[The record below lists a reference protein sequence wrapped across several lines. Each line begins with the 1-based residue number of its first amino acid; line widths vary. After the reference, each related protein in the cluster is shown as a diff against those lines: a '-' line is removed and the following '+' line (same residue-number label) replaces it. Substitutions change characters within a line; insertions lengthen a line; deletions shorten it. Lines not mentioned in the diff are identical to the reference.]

1 MLRRRLEEIESEL
14 TRSRDGKENENRDI
28 IVSSSTE
35 GNSFVTCNCWSF
47 ICGCHLKWKVLIP
60 EVTLNLVSCML
71 D

>member
-14 TRSRDGKENENRDI
+14 TRSKDGKENRNI
-28 IVSSSTE
+28 IVSSSME
-35 GNSFVTCNCWSF
+35 GNSFVACNCWSF